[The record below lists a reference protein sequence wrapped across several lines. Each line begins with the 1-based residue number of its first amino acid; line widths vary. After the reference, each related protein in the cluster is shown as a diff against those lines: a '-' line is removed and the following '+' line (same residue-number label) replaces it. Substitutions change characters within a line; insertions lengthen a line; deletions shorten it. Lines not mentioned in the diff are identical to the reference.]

1 MKITV
6 PLACALF
13 AASPALAVQYDFTV
27 LPTGFGAA
35 AINNVGE
42 IAGSAPQPGN
52 PQLVVPATD
61 TGGVI
66 TLLNLSFPP
75 SAGTV
80 LTGINDAGDLVGID
94 AGRTPFTVFG
104 GVVGGV
110 AAPGGTSAG
119 TQAYGLNNA
128 RQVVGT
134 ALAATG
140 QTSVLEG
147 YVSSGSTFA
156 VVAVPG
162 ATPDLPTFTQAKG
175 INNAGAVVG
184 SFGPGPGLPQQ
195 QGFLDQGGTFTT
207 IAVPGSA
214 QTNPLAINDG
224 GEIAGQYNAAGGA
237 TRGFTDIGGV
247 FSDVTGPDGS
257 AFLPVGLNNAG
268 QLVGTFGGTGLSY
281 LATPQAAIAAVPEPG
296 TAALLGGVVALG
308 VAGRRRA
315 WHDNRRPDPAAV
327 RARSA

>member
-1 MKITV
+1 MEADLKIV
-6 PLACALF
+6 VLLACALLT
-13 AASPALAVQYDFTV
+13 AGPALAVQYDFMA

-35 AINNVGE
+35 AINSVGE
-42 IAGSAPQPGN
+42 IAGSARQPGN
-52 PQLVVPATD
+52 TELAVPATD
-61 TGGVI
+61 TGGVV
-66 TLLNLSFPP
+66 TLLNLLFPP
-75 SAGTV
+75 SSSGTV

-104 GVVGGV
+104 GVVGDV

-119 TQAYGLNNA
+119 VQAYGLNNA

-134 ALAATG
+134 TLAATG

-147 YVSSGSTFA
+147 YVSSGGTFA

-162 ATPDLPTFTQAKG
+162 ATPGLPTFTQAKG
-175 INNAGAVVG
+175 INDAGAVVG

-214 QTNPLAINDG
+214 QTNPLTINDG
-224 GEIAGQYNAAGGA
+224 GEIAGQYNVAGGPA
-237 TRGFTDIGGV
+237 RGFTDIGGV
-247 FSDVTGPDGS
+247 FSDITGPDGS

-268 QLVGTFGGTGLSY
+268 QLVGTFGGSGLSY
-281 LATPQAAIAAVPEPG
+281 LATPQADSAAVPEPG
-296 TAALLGGVVALG
+296 TAALLGGLLAPGLAARRRGPNRSIAG
-308 VAGRRRA
+308 VA
-315 WHDNRRPDPAAV
+315 P
-327 RARSA
+327 